1 MWTGS
6 TDSLKRFDSKE
17 SVHFMNPPT
26 TRGLAGDKIF
36 CQYLGH
42 KFQSV
47 RRTKILYYFEY
58 FTSHI
63 WTFIVF
69 FFSMELNNVRLY
81 LKHISFNS
89 RHTFEQLVN
98 ILGVKTISLA
108 LLWATWKLFSFFD
121 ERFIKTP
128 PPWATVLSFV
138 STGPN

>member
-1 MWTGS
+1 MYYSHFIWQLVSKTFNRFLLNNSDCNGRKLCELDQPIRSQDS
-6 TDSLKRFDSKE
+6 TQKE

-26 TRGLAGDKIF
+26 TRGLAGDKFF
-36 CQYLGH
+36 CQHLGH

-98 ILGVKTISLA
+98 IIGVKTISLA
-108 LLWATWKLFSFFD
+108 LL
-121 ERFIKTP
+121 
-128 PPWATVLSFV
+128 
-138 STGPN
+138 